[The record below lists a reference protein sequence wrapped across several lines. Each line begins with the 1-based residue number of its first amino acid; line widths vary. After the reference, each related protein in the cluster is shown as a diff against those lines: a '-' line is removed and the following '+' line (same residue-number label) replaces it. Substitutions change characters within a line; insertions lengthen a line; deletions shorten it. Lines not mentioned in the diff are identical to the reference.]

1 MIIKSLNTIDFKIL
15 MNCFLKAFENYY
27 MKMPEDHQYYRNR
40 WKMANVCF
48 DLSFGMFDNDKIVGF
63 IINAI
68 DKRDKDLIAFNTGT
82 GIIPEYRRKGIVY
95 KLYEHAIPKFKKNG
109 VTKCS
114 LEVIKDNTI
123 AVKAYKRIGFRISK
137 SYKCYNGEL
146 LLKDQLNDFELKQV
160 DVSFFDRHTIPQK
173 MYSWDNHIETLKRGD
188 YEYYSLVMNENE
200 IAYFVINSTNG
211 YLAQFDVFI
220 DQKDNWIR
228 LFSAIKR
235 MTNSIKINN
244 VDEALDSK
252 LSFIKSMGILNTI
265 DQFEMDLR
273 I

>member
-1 MIIKSLNTIDFKIL
+1 
-15 MNCFLKAFENYY
+15 
-27 MKMPEDHQYYRNR
+27 
-40 WKMANVCF
+40 
-48 DLSFGMFDNDKIVGF
+48 
-63 IINAI
+63 
-68 DKRDKDLIAFNTGT
+68 
-82 GIIPEYRRKGIVY
+82 
-95 KLYEHAIPKFKKNG
+95 
-109 VTKCS
+109 
-114 LEVIKDNTI
+114 
-123 AVKAYKRIGFRISK
+123 
-137 SYKCYNGEL
+137 
-146 LLKDQLNDFELKQV
+146 
-160 DVSFFDRHTIPQK
+160 

-188 YEYYSLVMNENE
+188 YEYYSLVMNENK
-200 IAYFVINSTNG
+200 IAYFVINSANG

-252 LSFIKSMGILNTI
+252 LNFINSIGILNTI